1 MQPSIRQMNLDGLSR
16 VGVVA
21 FRDFVAQKCL
31 GSLWYGSGKER
42 KRRMECSPT
51 SSLEEEE
58 SYKCTANSVELVPT
72 RTMRLTKDD

>member
-51 SSLEEEE
+51 SSGGHIC
-58 SYKCTANSVELVPT
+58 SNANKELKEQKHRHLLFALASST
-72 RTMRLTKDD
+72 